1 MSDIVKHLR
10 ASDPSV
16 NAMAAD
22 LIEGR
27 RADSETLRAT
37 IADLVKALETA
48 RRQLVTLG
56 GDARWDA
63 YGDKIHS
70 TVLHRIDI
78 ALAKVKQP

>member
-1 MSDIVKHLR
+1 MSEHDMATEIDNLNWNI
-10 ASDPSV
+10 SD
-16 NAMAAD
+16 AMMEIAN
-22 LIEGR
+22 
-27 RADSETLRAT
+27 LRAT

-48 RRQLVTLG
+48 KRQLVTLG

-78 ALAKVKQP
+78 ALAKAKQP

>member
-1 MSDIVKHLR
+1 MSEHDMATEIDNLNWNI
-10 ASDPSV
+10 SD
-16 NAMAAD
+16 AMMEIAN
-22 LIEGR
+22 
-27 RADSETLRAT
+27 LRAT

-48 RRQLVTLG
+48 KRQLVTLG

-78 ALAKVKQP
+78 AIAKAKQP